1 MSVIYPPAISL
12 FMQKKYRA
20 IEFFSGIGAFS
31 QVGHEYGAQT
41 IQAFDQGEDA
51 NCVFKLNYD
60 LEPCTR
66 NLDSIKFDQIEE
78 ADLWWMSPPCLPY
91 TRKGNG
97 CDIEDARAQSFLNLL
112 KFVPQILPDRILIEN
127 VPNFKDSKAMHLLSE
142 TLRQNSYH
150 FKSFDLCSS
159 QLKTPMLRRRFFVVA
174 SRVCQI
180 ENIELKDSDLAPNP
194 LSLFLKEEANVE
206 QSLYLNSDMLSRAD
220 KMEAFDIVEKEA
232 KRLTC
237 FTSSYGR
244 QHKASG
250 SLLRDSKNRIR
261 YFAAEEIL
269 ALLGFS
275 EDFKFPAHLGNQ
287 AKWRLAGN
295 SVDTRIIL
303 LLLKA
308 SGL

>member
-1 MSVIYPPAISL
+1 
-12 FMQKKYRA
+12 MQKKYRA

-31 QVGHEYGAQT
+31 QVGHEFGAQT
-41 IQAFDQGEDA
+41 VKAFDQGEDA
-51 NCVFKLNYD
+51 NCVYRLNYA
-60 LEPCTR
+60 LEPCTS
-66 NLDSIKFDQIEE
+66 NLDSIKFDQIEKS
-78 ADLWWMSPPCLPY
+78 DLWWMSPPCLPY

-97 CDIEDARAQSFLNLL
+97 CDIEDARAHSFLNLL
-112 KFVPQILPDRILIEN
+112 KLIPQILPDRILIEN
-127 VPNFKDSKAMHLLSE
+127 VPEFQNSKAMHLLSK
-142 TLRQNSYH
+142 TLEQNSYH
-150 FKSFDLCSS
+150 FKKFDLCSS

-174 SRVCQI
+174 SRICPI
-180 ENIELKDSDLAPNP
+180 EDIELSKLDPKP
-194 LSLFLKEEANVE
+194 LSLFLQDEADVD
-206 QSLYLNSDMLSRAD
+206 QSLYLNGDMLNQAST
-220 KMEAFDIVEKEA
+220 MEAFDIVDLET

-250 SLLRDSKNRIR
+250 SLLKDNSNRIR

-275 EDFKFPAHLGNQ
+275 KDFKFPPHLTNR